1 MEENKVN
8 EFDLID
14 EIGQSKNYDSLYK
27 LKNNAAFSIALHQIL
42 NNLYDENPILLNQ
55 HQLYLF
61 LSMHIENS
69 GQSSSILS
77 CLQEWYPQYLDKF
90 VLALKDI
97 NAPKC
102 AKLIEKAIKLLP
114 EDGSWFY
121 KTADEKT
128 RQLLQ
133 DYDKQFS
140 DYPDGNMPLLYRT
153 YAEKYK
159 KEIVR

>member
-1 MEENKVN
+1 METNKVN

-14 EIGQSKNYDSLYK
+14 AIGQSKNYKKLYE
-27 LKNNAAFSIALHQIL
+27 LKNKAAFSIALHQIL
-42 NNLYDENPILLNQ
+42 NNLYDENPKLLNK
-55 HQLYLF
+55 HQLNLF
-61 LSMHIENS
+61 LSMHLENS
-69 GQSSSILS
+69 GQSCSILS

-90 VLALKDI
+90 VVALRDI

-102 AKLIEKAIKLLP
+102 ADAIEKVIELLP

-153 YAEKYK
+153 YAEKNK